1 MNNKYELTGNTI
13 TVDGRTLYQIRAL
26 ISFEIF
32 GLKVMA
38 GDLGGYI
45 EKEECLAV
53 DDRSWVFNNSSVY
66 NSRVDNNSRV
76 YNSSVYNSRVDNS
89 RVDNNSRVYN
99 SSVYNSS
106 VYNSS
111 VDNSRVDNSRVTKNT
126 FSLTINNH
134 NITITDTD
142 IKWGCMKKTIKE
154 WYEIS
159 KEEFIKLDKASESVW
174 AQWEA
179 AKALIKLIC
188 IESGR
193 EVD

>member
-66 NSRVDNNSRV
+66 
-76 YNSSVYNSRVDNS
+76 NS